1 MVEQLAALVGQELG
15 EDVEVLERNSDGL
28 SRADAARALL
38 AGGLRS
44 QEVARA
50 VRRTGARI
58 VHAHN
63 LHPTYGW
70 RALAAAQ
77 EAGAR
82 TVLHLHN
89 YRLVCAVGTCTDPE
103 GLDCV
108 RCHGTDTRPG
118 LRHNC
123 RGSRAEGIP
132 YAIGIAGSQKPIL
145 SHVDAVCAP
154 SPFALRRLRELGI
167 DFGDTPT
174 HVLPGPVDHF
184 AERSNAGRGTYALVA
199 ARLSHEKGVDLAI
212 DACRLAGVPL
222 VIAGEGPLAEQLQAR
237 AAGGDVRFVGQV
249 GRERLH
255 ALRAWAALEIVP
267 SRMAETYGMSAL
279 EAMAAG
285 VPVVAAR
292 VGALTDAVPPA
303 GLVPPRDVA
312 AMAAAIDR
320 RFGDAAAG
328 DEGIAAARRIAA
340 PEQVTAALR
349 ALYAAADPSA

>member
-1 MVEQLAALVGQELG
+1 M
-15 EDVEVLERNSDGL
+15 LERSSDDVG
-28 SRADAARALL
+28 RANAARALL
-38 AGGLRS
+38 TGGLQP

-89 YRLVCAVGTCTDPE
+89 YRLVCAVGTCTDPA

-108 RCHGTDTRPG
+108 RCHGIDTRPG

-123 RGSRAEGIP
+123 RGSRAEGFP
-132 YAIGIAGSQKPIL
+132 YAIGIARSQRAIL
-145 SHVDAVCAP
+145 AHANAICAP
-154 SPFALRRLRELGI
+154 SAFALRRLQGLGV
-167 DFGDTPT
+167 DFGDIPT
-174 HVLPGPVDHF
+174 HVLPGPINHF
-184 AERSNAGRGTYALVA
+184 AERSNAGRGTYAMVA
-199 ARLSHEKGVDLAI
+199 ARLSPEKGVDLAI

-222 VIAGEGPLAEQLQAR
+222 VVAGDGPLAEELRER

-249 GRERLH
+249 DPLRLDG
-255 ALRAWAALEIVP
+255 LRAGAALEIIP

-285 VPVVAAR
+285 VPLVAAS
-292 VGALTDAVPPA
+292 VGSLTDAVPA
-303 GLVPPRDVA
+303 DGLVPPRDVGA
-312 AMAAAIDR
+312 LAAAISAR
-320 RFGDAAAG
+320 YGDAAAG
-328 DEGIAAARRIAA
+328 EEGIEAARRIAA
-340 PEQVTAALR
+340 PETVLAALR
-349 ALYAAADPSA
+349 SVYASAVD